1 MAFYTHTVNPI
12 GSFVEKEYGN
22 YFEWSI
28 NDDSMV
34 FCEDFHHK
42 IWVTYPRTGI
52 DQGYRYGTVKKTVAY
67 VCVDEDEFG
76 LPVVEKWDLKK
87 CQKYP
92 NK

>member
-22 YFEWSI
+22 YFEWSD

-34 FCEDFHHK
+34 FCEDFPHK
-42 IWVTYPRTGI
+42 IWVGDTIGSP
-52 DQGYRYGTVKKTVAY
+52 YRYGLVKKTVAY